1 MTRSSVELDVYW
13 RCGARPRCADTE
25 PRIQV
30 DRHDEHAFA
39 LRQSKMVAYEPSF
52 LHLLF
57 CSSRALF
64 VDTGATPDP
73 DR

>member
-1 MTRSSVELDVYW
+1 M
-13 RCGARPRCADTE
+13 
-25 PRIQV
+25 
-30 DRHDEHAFA
+30 DRHDEHAFV